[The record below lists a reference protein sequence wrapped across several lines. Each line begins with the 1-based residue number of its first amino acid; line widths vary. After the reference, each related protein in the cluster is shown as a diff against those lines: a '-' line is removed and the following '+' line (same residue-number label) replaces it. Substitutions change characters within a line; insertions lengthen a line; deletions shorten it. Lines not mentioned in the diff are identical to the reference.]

1 MNVTVLDELA
11 LHEVSVLD
19 TEIYNIVLSDS
30 NFITVADDDIMEV
43 TVVDGVCC

>member
-1 MNVTVLDELA
+1 MNVTVVDELI
-11 LHEVSVLD
+11 LHEVSALD

-30 NFITVADDDIMEV
+30 NFITVVDDDIMEV

>member
-1 MNVTVLDELA
+1 MNVTVLDELI

-30 NFITVADDDIMEV
+30 NFITVVDDDIMEV